1 MVLEGIL
8 SVFNPTTLAVIF
20 IGVIVGIIFGS
31 IPGLTSTMG
40 VALCLPITF
49 GMSPLDGIAMLIA
62 LYVGG
67 TSGGLISAILLKIPG
82 TPSSVATTF
91 DGAPMAEKGEGG
103 RALGIGIVYSFLGTV
118 LSIGALF
125 FIAPPLAELALKFGP
140 IETFSICVF
149 GSYDDCCHDFGQS
162 LQGRYGR
169 HNWYSYLSF
178 RD

>member
-67 TSGGLISAILLKIPG
+67 TSGGLISAIL
-82 TPSSVATTF
+82 
-91 DGAPMAEKGEGG
+91 
-103 RALGIGIVYSFLGTV
+103 
-118 LSIGALF
+118 
-125 FIAPPLAELALKFGP
+125 
-140 IETFSICVF
+140 
-149 GSYDDCCHDFGQS
+149 QS
-162 LQGRYGR
+162 A
-169 HNWYSYLSF
+169 
-178 RD
+178 

>member
-91 DGAPMAEKGEGG
+91 DGAPMAEKGKVA
-103 RALGIGIVYSFLGTV
+103 ALLVSG
-118 LSIGALF
+118 LSIPSWGRSF
-125 FIAPPLAELALKFGP
+125 PLEP
-140 IETFSICVF
+140 FS
-149 GSYDDCCHDFGQS
+149 S
-162 LQGRYGR
+162 LHRLLL
-169 HNWYSYLSF
+169 NLL
-178 RD
+178 